1 MHRAAG
7 SAPADHRVGAA
18 REALVCAW
26 DLEATGTSGKSLCPR
41 ERKRRVAEPIGSG
54 TREGSPRGPSQRPP
68 RRRGPIGPHSRLP
81 HVASARC
88 RNPSATRKLRKCVDT
103 YKYLFIFSVANMR
116 NSKLKDIRN
125 AWKHSRMFFGKN
137 KVMMVALG
145 RSPSD
150 EYKDNLH
157 QVSKKLRGEVGLLFT
172 NRTKE
177 EVNEWFTKYT
187 EMDFARAGNKA
198 AFTVNL
204 DPGPLEQFP
213 HSMEPQLRQLGLP
226 TALRRGVVTLLSDY
240 EVCKEGDVLTP
251 EQARVLKL
259 FGYEMAEFKVT
270 IKYMWDAQ
278 SGRFQQMGDDLPESA
293 SESSEESEDSEDD

>member
-1 MHRAAG
+1 M
-7 SAPADHRVGAA
+7 
-18 REALVCAW
+18 
-26 DLEATGTSGKSLCPR
+26 
-41 ERKRRVAEPIGSG
+41 
-54 TREGSPRGPSQRPP
+54 
-68 RRRGPIGPHSRLP
+68 
-81 HVASARC
+81 
-88 RNPSATRKLRKCVDT
+88 DT

-125 AWKHSRMFFGKN
+125 AWRHSRMFFGKN

-145 RSPSD
+145 QSQSD

-157 QVSKKLRGEVGLLFT
+157 QVSKKLQGEVGLLFT

-187 EMDFARAGNKA
+187 EMYFARGGNKA
-198 AFTVNL
+198 TSTVSL
-204 DPGPLEQFP
+204 DPGPLKQFP
-213 HSMEPQLRQLGLP
+213 HSVEPQLRQLGLP
-226 TALRRGVVTLLSDY
+226 TALKKGVVTLLSDY

-270 IKYMWDAQ
+270 IKYMWDAH
-278 SGRFQQMGDDLPESA
+278 SGRFQQMDDDLPESA
-293 SESSEESEDSEDD
+293 PESEGESEEEDDS